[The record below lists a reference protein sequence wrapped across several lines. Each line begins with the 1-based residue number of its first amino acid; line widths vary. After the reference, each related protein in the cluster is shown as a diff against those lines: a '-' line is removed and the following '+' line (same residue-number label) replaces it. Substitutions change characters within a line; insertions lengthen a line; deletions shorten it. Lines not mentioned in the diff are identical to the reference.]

1 MSCFAFLSKKRP
13 DSKSLS
19 KAAAALDQNN
29 NVTHIASN
37 FNDKRLVFNL
47 FSSAENGRLSKDELK
62 GYLKQ
67 TNLDKA
73 DDLIRKKVEE
83 VTLNK
88 RDPIG
93 VFNNWLFFPPGFQTA
108 S

>member
-1 MSCFAFLSKKRP
+1 MSCFAFLGKRRTDP
-13 DSKSLS
+13 RAVS

-29 NVTHIASN
+29 ATQIVSN

-83 VTLNK
+83 V
-88 RDPIG
+88 
-93 VFNNWLFFPPGFQTA
+93 A
-108 S
+108 ST